1 MALIDKGL
9 CLTCKVTMAS
19 LPELSTNYSKA
30 LELIDEAHTR
40 DPNKIPAPDGS
51 GELPYELHYAQKM
64 TRWLAQRYPD
74 ASPALQ
80 VACRAQHFRRSV
92 IATTLLT
99 VYET

>member
-1 MALIDKGL
+1 
-9 CLTCKVTMAS
+9 MAS

-30 LELIDEAHTR
+30 LELIDEAHTQ